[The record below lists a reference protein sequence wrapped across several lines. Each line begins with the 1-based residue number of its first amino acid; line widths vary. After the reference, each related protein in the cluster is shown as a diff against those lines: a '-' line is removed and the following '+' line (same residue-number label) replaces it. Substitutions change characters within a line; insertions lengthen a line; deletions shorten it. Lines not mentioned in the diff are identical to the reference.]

1 MDDAAV
7 TSQPVFSPFL
17 FWDSDLEQLDF
28 QRDASYVIR
37 RVFDIGTLE
46 DVAEAMRFY
55 SREKLVQSLTS
66 AHYLPENA
74 MRLAAVLFELKPQD
88 FKCYSSKQYHPLS

>member
-1 MDDAAV
+1 MDAAAA
-7 TSQPVFSPFL
+7 TSKPVFSPYL
-17 FWDSDLEQLDF
+17 FWDSDPEKLDF
-28 QRDASYVIR
+28 QRDVSYVVR

-55 SREKLVQSLTS
+55 NREQLVQSLTS

-74 MRLAAVLFELKPQD
+74 MRLAAVLFELKPED
-88 FKCYSSKQYHPLS
+88 FKCFSSKQFHPLS